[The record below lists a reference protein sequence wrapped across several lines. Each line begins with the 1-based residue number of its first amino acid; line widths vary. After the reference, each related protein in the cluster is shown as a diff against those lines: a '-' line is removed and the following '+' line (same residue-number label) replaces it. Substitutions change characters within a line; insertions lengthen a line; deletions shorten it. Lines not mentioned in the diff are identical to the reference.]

1 MRITDLATNSDGS
14 IRSAWRAALM
24 PAHFDGNPFHVDSNA
39 KESGQR
45 VVVHE
50 FPKRDFP
57 YAESMGRKAIEF
69 TVRGYCICYPSDV
82 VDPLYMRDYR
92 RARDLL
98 QNRLDAGGPGVL
110 QLPTFTFPTSPMTV
124 VCQRY
129 RLTEED
135 RFGGYCTFDMSF
147 VELGVQPGAAPAS
160 TQDALSQKSMALK
173 DQIERALTDDASR
186 RIALGNIP
194 LRIQ

>member
-1 MRITDLATNSDGS
+1 MRITDLAKN
-14 IRSAWRAALM
+14 SAWRAALM
-24 PAHFDGNPFHVDSNA
+24 PANFDGNPFHVESNA

-45 VVVHE
+45 IVVHE

-69 TVRGYCICYPSDV
+69 TVRGYCICYPSDTS
-82 VDPLYMRDYR
+82 DPLFMKDYR

-98 QNRLDAGGPGVL
+98 QARLDLGGPGVL
-110 QLPTFTFPTSPMTV
+110 QLPTFTFPTSPMNV

-147 VELGVQPGAAPAS
+147 VELGVQPGKTDTS
-160 TQDALSQKSMALK
+160 TQDALAQKSMALR
-173 DQIERALTDDASR
+173 DQIESALTNDASR
-186 RIALGNIP
+186 RAALGNIP
-194 LRIQ
+194 LRLQPQRGL